1 MFYYNVSEKSK
12 FLQSEKITITTQTYY
27 LKATAKEIKE
37 NDANK
42 AVYQIQKI
50 TRVSDWED
58 REKEKPTSTNTN
70 YGQAQ
75 KTLVKRKGR
84 DKLDD

>member
-12 FLQSEKITITTQTYY
+12 FLQSKKKTITTQTYY

-37 NDANK
+37 NDENK
-42 AVYQIQKI
+42 AAYQIQKI

-58 REKEKPTSTNTN
+58 REKEKSTSTNTN
-70 YGQAQ
+70 YG
-75 KTLVKRKGR
+75 
-84 DKLDD
+84 

>member
-37 NDANK
+37 NDENK
-42 AVYQIQKI
+42 AAYQIQKI

-58 REKEKPTSTNTN
+58 REKENLLLR
-70 YGQAQ
+70 
-75 KTLVKRKGR
+75 TLITDRHK
-84 DKLDD
+84 KLL

>member
-1 MFYYNVSEKSK
+1 MFCYNVSEKSK

-37 NDANK
+37 NDENK
-42 AVYQIQKI
+42 AAYQIQKI

-58 REKEKPTSTNTN
+58 REKEKSTSTNTD
-70 YGQAQ
+70 YE
-75 KTLVKRKGR
+75 
-84 DKLDD
+84 